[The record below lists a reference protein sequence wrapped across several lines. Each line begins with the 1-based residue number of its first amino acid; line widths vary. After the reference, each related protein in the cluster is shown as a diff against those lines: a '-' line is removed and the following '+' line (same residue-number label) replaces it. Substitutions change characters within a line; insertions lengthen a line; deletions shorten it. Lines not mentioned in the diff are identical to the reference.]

1 MNTRRELI
9 RAATTVGIG
18 MMVSRSA
25 LSREREMRMVAR
37 IFFNSYNTLALRQ
50 SIRYAGDDG
59 FVASLPQL
67 LHARVNADYDNI
79 IWNTWFSAQS
89 EENVVTTPGGN
100 PVVVTVHGGGIFGN
114 PARIERAL
122 RADLSRHNVHGL
134 TGQYAA
140 KITPQEARELLRGRL
155 PDGTEFPVHDFEA
168 FRKGVDALPRRYGV
182 VLDFETAKAAATG
195 YVAFDVLRDDPV
207 TICRAGGVEAA
218 AAYLEKARNRNDTSR
233 MQVSHRHNAI
243 DPAQPQTRLLTLG
256 GNRGGI
262 GSEGH
267 EGLDWGYGEDWGLSA
282 SGPVDMGRYVAVAP
296 RDVSASVQHLDFE
309 I

>member
-9 RAATTVGIG
+9 RAAATVGIG
-18 MMVSRSA
+18 LLVSPRA
-25 LSREREMRMVAR
+25 LSRKTELRMVPR
-37 IFFNSYNTLALRQ
+37 IFFDSYNTLAFRQ
-50 SIRYAGDDG
+50 ALNYAGDDG

-67 LHARVNADYDNI
+67 LHARVNAGYDNI
-79 IWNTWFSAQS
+79 VWNTWFSANS
-89 EENVVTTPGGN
+89 EESVVTTPGGN

-114 PARIERAL
+114 TARIERAL

-140 KITPQEARELLRGRL
+140 KITPREARGLLRGRL
-155 PDGTEFPVHDFEA
+155 PDGTEFPLYEFGE
-168 FRKGVDALPRRYGV
+168 FRNGVGGLPWRYGV
-182 VLDFETAKAAATG
+182 VLDFQAAKASATG
-195 YVAFDVLRDDPV
+195 YAPFDELRNDPV
-207 TICRAGGVEAA
+207 TVCRAGGAEAA
-218 AAYLEKARNRNDTSR
+218 AIYLEKARRRNDTSR

-243 DPAQPQTRLLTLG
+243 DPAQPQARLLTLG
-256 GNRGGI
+256 GNRGGA

-282 SGPVDMGRYVAVAP
+282 SGPVDMGRYIAVAP
-296 RDVSASVQHLDFE
+296 RDTSTGVQYLDFE

>member
-1 MNTRRELI
+1 MTRRELI
-9 RAATTVGIG
+9 QAATTIG
-18 MMVSRSA
+18 AGVLAGPLA
-25 LSREREMRMVAR
+25 LATERELRMVAR
-37 IFFNSYNTLALRQ
+37 IFFDSYNTLALRQ
-50 SIRYAGDDG
+50 ALRYAGDDG

-67 LHARVNADYDNI
+67 LRARVNAGYDNI
-79 IWNTWFSAQS
+79 IWNTWFSAYS
-89 EENVVTTPGGN
+89 EESVVTTPRGN

-140 KITPQEARELLRGRL
+140 KITPQEARDLLRGRL
-155 PDGTEFPVHDFEA
+155 PDGSEFPVHDFEA
-168 FRKGVDALPRRYGV
+168 FRKGVGDLPRRYGV
-182 VLDFETAKAAATG
+182 VLDFETAKASATG
-195 YVAFDVLRDDPV
+195 YVPFGVLRSDPV
-207 TICRAGGVEAA
+207 TVCRAGGVEAA
-218 AAYLEKARNRNDTSR
+218 AAYLEKARKRNDTGR
-233 MQVSHRHNAI
+233 MQVSHRHDAI

-256 GNRGGI
+256 GNRGGV

-282 SGPVDMGRYVAVAP
+282 SGPADMGRYIAVAP
-296 RDVSASVQHLDFE
+296 RDTSISVQDLDFE

>member
-18 MMVSRSA
+18 MLVNPTA
-25 LSREREMRMVAR
+25 LSREPELRMTAR
-37 IFFNSYNTLALRQ
+37 IFFDSYNTLALRQ
-50 SIRYAGDDG
+50 ALRYAGDDG

-67 LHARVNADYDNI
+67 LRARVNAGYDNI
-79 IWNTWFSAQS
+79 VWNTWFSAYS
-89 EENVVTTPGGN
+89 EESVVTTPQGN
-100 PVVVTVHGGGIFGN
+100 AVVVTVHGGGIFGN

-140 KITPQEARELLRGRL
+140 KITPQEARDLLLGRL
-155 PDGTEFPVHDFEA
+155 PDGTEFPLHDFEA
-168 FRKGVDALPRRYGV
+168 FRKGVDGLPRCYGV
-182 VLDFETAKAAATG
+182 VLDFETAKASATG
-195 YVAFDVLRDDPV
+195 HVPFDDLRNDPV
-207 TICRAGGVEAA
+207 TICRAGGVEAV

-233 MQVSHRHNAI
+233 MQVSHRHAAI
-243 DPAQPQTRLLTLG
+243 DPTQPQTRLLTLG
-256 GNRGGI
+256 GNRGGV

-267 EGLDWGYGEDWGLSA
+267 EGLSWGYGEDWGLSA
-282 SGPVDMGRYVAVAP
+282 SGPVDMGRYIAVAP
-296 RDVSASVQHLDFE
+296 RDTSSGVQYLDFG

>member
-50 SIRYAGDDG
+50 AFRYAGDDG

>member
-9 RAATTVGIG
+9 RATTTVGIG
-18 MMVSRSA
+18 MLATPRVLA
-25 LSREREMRMVAR
+25 REPELRMVAR
-37 IFFNSYNTLALRQ
+37 IFFDSYNTLALRQ
-50 SIRYAGDDG
+50 ALSYAGDDG

-79 IWNTWFSAQS
+79 VWNTWFSAQS
-89 EENVVTTPGGN
+89 EESVITTPQGN
-100 PVVVTVHGGGIFGN
+100 HVVVTVHGGGIFGN

-140 KITPQEARELLRGRL
+140 RITKAEARDLLRGRL
-155 PDGTEFPVHDFEA
+155 PDGTEFPVHDFEE
-168 FRKGVDALPRRYGV
+168 FRQGVAALPRRYGI
-182 VLDFETAKAAATG
+182 VLDYRTAKDSPTG
-195 YVAFDVLRDDPV
+195 HVPFEALRGDPV
-207 TICRAGGVEAA
+207 TICRAGGAEATA
-218 AAYLEKARNRNDTSR
+218 DYLEKARLRNNTGKMR
-233 MQVSHRHNAI
+233 VWHRHNAI
-243 DPAQPQTRLLTLG
+243 DPDEPQTRLLNLG
-256 GNRGGI
+256 GNRGGV

-267 EGLDWGYGEDWGLSA
+267 EGLSWGYGEDWGIGA

-296 RDVSASVQHLDFE
+296 RDPSTDVRHLDFE

>member
-1 MNTRRELI
+1 MNTRRELLG
-9 RAATTVGIG
+9 AATTIGVGMLVG
-18 MMVSRSA
+18 RPA
-25 LSREREMRMVAR
+25 LSREPELRMVAR
-37 IFFNSYNTLALRQ
+37 IFFDSYNTLAFRQ
-50 SIRYAGDDG
+50 ALNYAGDEG

-67 LHARVNADYDNI
+67 LHARVNAGYDNI
-79 IWNTWFSAQS
+79 VWNTWFSANS
-89 EENVVTTPGGN
+89 EESVVTTPQGS

-114 PARIERAL
+114 TARIERAL

-140 KITPQEARELLRGRL
+140 KITPQEARGLLRGRL
-155 PDGTEFPVHDFEA
+155 PDGTEFPLYEYGE
-168 FRKGVDALPRRYGV
+168 FRKGVGGLPWRYGV
-182 VLDFETAKAAATG
+182 VLDFQTAKASATG
-195 YVAFDVLRDDPV
+195 YAPFDELRDDPV

-256 GNRGGI
+256 GNRGGA

-267 EGLDWGYGEDWGLSA
+267 EGLSWGYGEDWGLSA

-296 RDVSASVQHLDFE
+296 RDISTGVQDLDFDH
-309 I
+309 

>member
-140 KITPQEARELLRGRL
+140 KITPQEARELMRGRL